1 MAATVSSK
9 AEVAAALF
17 HGLSERTRLS
27 ILLSLLEGEKRVVDL
42 VDELGGSQSNISGHL
57 ACLKDCGLVTDRPQG
72 RQTFYAI
79 ATREVVGVLRAAE
92 KLLAVNGHAIEM
104 CPRYGTKGRSTGA
117 GYGRAS

>member
-17 HGLSERTRLS
+17 HGFSERTRLS

-72 RQTFYAI
+72 GRPSTRSPPARSSACSGPLRSSSPST
-79 ATREVVGVLRAAE
+79 ATR
-92 KLLAVNGHAIEM
+92 
-104 CPRYGTKGRSTGA
+104 
-117 GYGRAS
+117 

>member
-1 MAATVSSK
+1 MTTATSSK

-17 HGLSERTRLS
+17 RGFSERTRLG

-42 VDELGGSQSNISGHL
+42 VEEVGGSQSNISGHL

-79 ATREVVGVLRAAE
+79 SGKEVVGVLRAADR
-92 KLLAVNGHAIEM
+92 LLAVNGHAIEM
-104 CPRYGTKGRSTGA
+104 CSTYGAR
-117 GYGRAS
+117 RR